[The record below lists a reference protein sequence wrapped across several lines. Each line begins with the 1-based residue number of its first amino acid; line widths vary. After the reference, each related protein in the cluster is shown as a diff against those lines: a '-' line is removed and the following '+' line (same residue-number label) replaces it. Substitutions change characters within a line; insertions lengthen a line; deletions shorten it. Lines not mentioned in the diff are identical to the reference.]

1 MEHTALLIL
10 LKVINVSRQPHVEIS
25 WNYFWFL
32 TFKKE
37 AVRAQVHRVQ
47 RAMQLELSADDW
59 LVCNSSSHSINEAL
73 LACRCVWHLTCFAC
87 FCFFFSILG
96 IDRLSLQAQCSI
108 EQNSGVK
115 CDISCNVDLPA
126 TQFESKP
133 ELFVV
138 DDCVPSHVLLCPN
151 TVWQSFLQSVE
162 TETQKMYRRKKKTF
176 HSKVIKQW
184 TLVCA
189 ALCLSSCIITADL
202 WKKPT
207 ASRSSLAR
215 VRSKA
220 WK

>member
-1 MEHTALLIL
+1 MTKTQFIIVYIFKWTMKHNALLIL

-25 WNYFWFL
+25 WNSFWL

-37 AVRAQVHRVQ
+37 AVQAQVHRVQ

-59 LVCNSSSHSINEAL
+59 LVCNSSSHIINEAL

-87 FCFFFSILG
+87 FHVSFFQSLALT
-96 IDRLSLQAQCSI
+96 DSLQAQYSI

-133 ELFVV
+133 QLFVV
-138 DDCVPSHVLLCPN
+138 DDCVSSHVLLCPN

-162 TETQKMYRRKKKTF
+162 TETQKCTDV
-176 HSKVIKQW
+176 SKNI
-184 TLVCA
+184 
-189 ALCLSSCIITADL
+189 S
-202 WKKPT
+202 
-207 ASRSSLAR
+207 
-215 VRSKA
+215 
-220 WK
+220 